1 MTLSAPEATP
11 ARKGP
16 VRRLYDWML
25 HWAETPH
32 GPAALAGLSAAES
45 SFFPIP
51 PDPLLV
57 ALALGAS
64 KKALRFA
71 AICTAAS
78 VVGGLIGYLIGAGLW
93 GALAEPFFRYVPGV
107 TPEAFERVRS
117 LYDRYDFWAI
127 FLAGLTPLPYKVF
140 TISAG
145 VFGVNLGIF
154 VVASILS
161 RGLRFFLVAG
171 LIYRF
176 GPPVKEFIDRHF
188 NMLTWAFGV
197 LLILGFVVIE
207 LVL

>member
-1 MTLSAPEATP
+1 MTRSAPEVTP

-32 GPAALAGLSAAES
+32 GPVALAGLSAAES

-140 TISAG
+140 TIAAG
-145 VFGVNLGIF
+145 V
-154 VVASILS
+154 ASMALLPFTLAS
-161 RGLRFFLVAG
+161 LVGRGARFFLVAG
-171 LIYRF
+171 LMAWGGERMEGALRKY
-176 GPPVKEFIDRHF
+176 VDRIG
-188 NMLTWAFGV
+188 WATVAAVVVGV
-197 LLILGFVVIE
+197 LVYRAG
-207 LVL
+207 